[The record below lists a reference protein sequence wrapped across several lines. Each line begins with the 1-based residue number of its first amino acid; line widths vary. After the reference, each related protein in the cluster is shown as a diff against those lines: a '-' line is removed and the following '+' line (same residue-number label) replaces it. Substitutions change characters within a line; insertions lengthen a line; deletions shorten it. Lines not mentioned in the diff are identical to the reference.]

1 MPVLA
6 GLAVVGSMILGLVLG
21 YTLGYLRGSAGQ
33 EDWLEHEIF
42 ERDLI
47 IDGLSDELY
56 LLHENPKEFKR
67 RMETAAAVG
76 CSFRGDF
83 GRIVDPPVPPV
94 GPASEDPA

>member
-1 MPVLA
+1 MPVSGLIIVASCLLCLLA
-6 GLAVVGSMILGLVLG
+6 GVVLG
-21 YTLGYLRGSAGQ
+21 YCWRGHGA
-33 EDWLEHEIF
+33 EEWLEHEIF

-76 CSFRGDF
+76 CSFRGDY
-83 GRIVDPPVPPV
+83 GRLVDLPVHPV
-94 GPASEDPA
+94 GHGSEDLA